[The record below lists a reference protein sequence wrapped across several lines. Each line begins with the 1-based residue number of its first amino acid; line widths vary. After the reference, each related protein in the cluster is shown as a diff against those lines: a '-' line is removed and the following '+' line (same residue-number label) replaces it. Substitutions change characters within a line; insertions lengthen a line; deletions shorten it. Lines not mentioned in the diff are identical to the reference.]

1 MNCHLVIFSL
11 KKMNEPNSIKS
22 INYNYLC
29 TRFKNNLCVV
39 GKNLNCAVNQTVG
52 YLQGTRFPP
61 GNFSYYTY

>member
-1 MNCHLVIFSL
+1 MKNQCYYPDILL
-11 KKMNEPNSIKS
+11 
-22 INYNYLC
+22 YLC